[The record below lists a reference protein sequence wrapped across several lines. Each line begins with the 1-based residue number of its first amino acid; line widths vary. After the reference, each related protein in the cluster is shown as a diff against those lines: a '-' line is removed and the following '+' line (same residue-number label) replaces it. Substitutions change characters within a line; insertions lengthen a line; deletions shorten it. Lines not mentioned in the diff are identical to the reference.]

1 MFGMLLTMTNDI
13 EILMNHLINHYRRAK
28 VLIKSMN
35 PQLQVIVN

>member
-1 MFGMLLTMTNDI
+1 MFGMLLTMNNDI
-13 EILMNHLINHYRRAK
+13 EILMNHLINHNRRAK